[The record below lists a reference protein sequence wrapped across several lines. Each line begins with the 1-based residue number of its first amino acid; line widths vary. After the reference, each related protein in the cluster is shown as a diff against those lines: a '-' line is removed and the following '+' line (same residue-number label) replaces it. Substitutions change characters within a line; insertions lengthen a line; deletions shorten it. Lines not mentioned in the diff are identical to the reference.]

1 MMPVLFKE
9 DGSAMRIGI
18 DFGTT
23 HTSAAY
29 HDGDKTHF
37 IPLDAQSTSPH
48 LLRSLIYITRSQQV
62 FLGLAAAHTFLEH
75 DTGRP
80 VVYEEKVVGTIENT
94 VAQQYKGPLDPDGP
108 ITIIYDVT
116 VEEDVGAQGRLLQSI
131 KTGLRAGSYEGTNIF
146 GRYYSL
152 QELISLILS
161 HVRTEAEATL
171 QTEVRQATIGRPVH
185 FADDPN
191 ADRQAEERLC
201 EAASLAGFTQ
211 VTFVPEPVAAA
222 YTYLNQSQ
230 RPETTL
236 IFDFGGGTL
245 DFTVMRND
253 TPGAPTILATHGVGV
268 GGDDLDS
275 ALMRRSVAPHFG
287 VASPIDVNY
296 DGRPLPFPEDL
307 ANLLARWQT
316 IPLLSRPQRLAVIE
330 RAKKYS
336 PDGDKFAALESLVM
350 RNHGFAL
357 FERIEQA
364 KRVLSDHEQAQLAM
378 QADAI
383 NLAIAITRAEF
394 NLAIG
399 EELAHVRQ
407 GVREAVALAGLTK
420 ADVDVVVRTGGSSVI
435 PIFQQMLARE
445 FPAARHV
452 AADTFGSV
460 ASGLALRAHTTS
472 SVR

>member
-1 MMPVLFKE
+1 
-9 DGSAMRIGI
+9 MRIGI

-23 HTSAAY
+23 HTSAAF
-29 HDGDKTHF
+29 HHGERTQF
-37 IPLDAQSTSPH
+37 IPLDRRSASPH
-48 LLRSLIYITRSQQV
+48 LLRSLIYITRSQEA
-62 FLGLAAAHTFLEH
+62 FLGLAAAHTFLEQ

-94 VAQQYKGPLDPDGP
+94 VAQQGRGPLEPDGP

-171 QTEVRQATIGRPVH
+171 GTEVRQATIGRPVH
-185 FADDPN
+185 FADDPT

-201 EAASLAGFTQ
+201 EAARLAGFTQ

-222 YTYLNQSQ
+222 YTYLKQSR

-245 DFTVMRND
+245 DFTVMRSD
-253 TPGAPTILATHGVGV
+253 ATGAPAILATHGVGV

-275 ALMRRSVAPHFG
+275 ALMRRNVALHFG
-287 VASPIDVNY
+287 VDSPIDVNY
-296 DGRPLPFPEDL
+296 DGRPLPLPEDL

-316 IPLLSRPQRLAVIE
+316 IPLLSRPQRLAVIQ

-336 PDGDKFAALESLVM
+336 PEGDKFAALESLVM
-350 RNHGFAL
+350 RNHGFGL

-364 KRVLSDHEQAQLAM
+364 KRLLSEDEQTRLVM

-383 NLAIAITRAEF
+383 NLDVAIRRAEF

-399 EELAHVRQ
+399 DELAQARQ
-407 GVREAVALAGLTK
+407 GVREAIALAGIEK
-420 ADVDVVVRTGGSSVI
+420 GEVDVVVRTGGSSVI

-445 FPAARHV
+445 FPTARQV

-460 ASGLALRAHTTS
+460 ASGLALHAHATN
-472 SVR
+472 

>member
-1 MMPVLFKE
+1 
-9 DGSAMRIGI
+9 MRIGI

-23 HTSAAY
+23 HTSAAF
-29 HDGDKTHF
+29 HNGERTHF
-37 IPLDAQSTSPH
+37 IPLDRRSASPH
-48 LLRSLIYITRSQQV
+48 LLRSLIYVTRSQQV
-62 FLGLAAAHTFLEH
+62 FLGLEAAHTFLEQ

-94 VAQQYKGPLDPDGP
+94 VAQQYKGPLDSDGP

-131 KTGLRAGSYEGTNIF
+131 KTGLRTGAYEGTNIF

-152 QELISLILS
+152 QELISLILR
-161 HVRTEAEATL
+161 HARTEAEATL
-171 QTEVRQATIGRPVH
+171 QTEVRQAAIGRPVH
-185 FADDPN
+185 FTDDPN
-191 ADRQAEERLC
+191 ADRQAEERLR
-201 EAASLAGFTQ
+201 EAAALAGFTR

-222 YTYLNQSQ
+222 YTYLKQSR
-230 RPETTL
+230 RPETAL

-253 TPGAPTILATHGVGV
+253 APGAPTLLATHGVGV

-287 VASPIDVNY
+287 VTSPIDVNY

-316 IPLLSRPQRLAVIE
+316 IPLLSRPQRLTVIQ
-330 RAKKYS
+330 RAKKFS

-350 RNHGFAL
+350 NNHGFAL
-357 FERIEQA
+357 FERIEQT
-364 KRVLSDHEQAQLAM
+364 KRLLSEHQQAQLAM

-383 NLAIAITRAEF
+383 NLDVEIRRAEF

-399 EELAHVRQ
+399 DELAHARQ
-407 GVREAVALAGLTK
+407 GVREVIALAGIAK
-420 ADVDVVVRTGGSSVI
+420 EDVDAVVRTGGSSVI
-435 PIFQQMLARE
+435 PTFQQMLARE
-445 FPAARHV
+445 FPTARQI

-460 ASGLALRAHTTS
+460 ASGLALHAHATS
-472 SVR
+472 

>member
-1 MMPVLFKE
+1 M
-9 DGSAMRIGI
+9 SIGI

-23 HTSAAY
+23 HTSAAFY
-29 HDGDKTHF
+29 DGVRIRF
-37 IPLDAQSTSPH
+37 IPLDRQSASPH
-48 LLRSLIYITRSQQV
+48 LLRSLIYITRSQEV
-62 FLGLAAAHTFLEH
+62 FLGVAAAHAFLEQ

-94 VAQQYKGPLDPDGP
+94 VAQQYRGPLDPDGP

-152 QELISLILS
+152 QELISLILGY
-161 HVRTEAEATL
+161 VRTEAEATL
-171 QTEVRQATIGRPVH
+171 GSEVRQATIGRPVR
-185 FADDPN
+185 FADDPS

-201 EAASLAGFTQ
+201 EAARLAGFSQ

-222 YTYLNQSQ
+222 YTYLTQSE

-245 DFTVMRND
+245 DFTVMRSD
-253 TPGAPTILATHGVGV
+253 STGAPTILATHGVGV

-275 ALMRRSVAPHFG
+275 ALMRRCVAPHFG
-287 VASPIDVNY
+287 VDSPIDANY

-316 IPLLSRPQRLAVIE
+316 IPLLSRPQRLAVIQ

-336 PDGDKFAALESLVM
+336 PEGDKFAALETLVM
-350 RNHGFAL
+350 RNHGFSL

-364 KRVLSDHEQAQLAM
+364 KRALSEHAQSRLVM

-383 NLAIAITRAEF
+383 NLDVALRRADF

-399 EELAHVRQ
+399 EELAQARQ
-407 GVREAVALAGLTK
+407 GVREAIALAEI
-420 ADVDVVVRTGGSSVI
+420 AREDVDVVVRTGGSSVI

-445 FPAARHV
+445 FPTARQV

-460 ASGLALRAHTTS
+460 ASGLALRAHAAT
-472 SVR
+472 